1 MMGKIALIYGVIS
14 GLVLVASFGFTIPNE
29 GEIDFKRGE
38 TVGMVVMVVSL
49 GLILFA
55 IRAYRKA
62 LDTSVFSFG
71 QGFRVGILTTL
82 IASIIYVGGWMIF
95 FESVGDNF
103 TTQYKEYY
111 ITQIGSNE
119 TLTDEEKE
127 IQISEFENGVDEYTK
142 NAGTRMLMTF
152 TEIFPI
158 GFLITIISALLL
170 RKKGAIT

>member
-1 MMGKIALIYGVIS
+1 MGKIALIYGVIS
-14 GLVLVASFGFTIPNE
+14 GLILVSSFGFTIPDE

-38 TVGMVVMVVSL
+38 TVGMVVMVISL
-49 GLILFA
+49 ALIFFA

-62 LDTSVFSFG
+62 LGFEIFTFG
-71 QGFRVGILTTL
+71 QGFRVGILTAL
-82 IASIIYVGGWMIF
+82 IAAVIYVGGWMIF

-111 ITQIGSNE
+111 ISQIGSNE
-119 TLTDEEKE
+119 ALSEEEKAS
-127 IQISEFENGVDEYTK
+127 QISEFEKGVDEYTK
-142 NAGTRMLMTF
+142 SAGTRVLMTF

-170 RKKGAIT
+170 RKKGAVT

>member
-1 MMGKIALIYGVIS
+1 MGKIALIYGVIS
-14 GLVLVASFGFTIPNE
+14 GLILVSSFGFTIPDE
-29 GEIDFKRGE
+29 GEIDFRKGE
-38 TVGMVVMVVSL
+38 SIGMVVMVISL
-49 GLILFA
+49 ALIFFA

-62 LDTSVFSFG
+62 VDKPMFTFG
-71 QGFRVGILTTL
+71 QGFRVGILTALT
-82 IASIIYVGGWMIF
+82 SSVIYVGGWMIF

-111 ITQIGSNE
+111 ISQINTNE
-119 TLTDEEKE
+119 TLTDEERVQ
-127 IQISEFENGVDEYTK
+127 QIDEFEKGVDEYTGS
-142 NAGTRMLMTF
+142 AGTRMLMTF